1 MAKKQRWRRSRS
13 AGEGTV
19 PEVDVAEGDDTTG
32 PEGVPNG
39 ATEADPEDATEADP
53 EDDVAT
59 DEHSDPEPVVDPD
72 DEPDDAPDEG
82 DGAPTTDEAD
92 DELDDEAD
100 GELDDDLDEDP
111 DEDPEDALEEDHE
124 DALEEDHDAEQ
135 TPVVLPSAQSGRS
148 GWLLGGRSASEIVP
162 LQLLQAAHAKQAIG
176 TALAM
181 GLVAAIAGRPARE
194 AGVVL
199 LTVLVGQTILGWH
212 NDIVDRQRDQAHGLT
227 GKPLAM
233 GRITSETVWYAII
246 VATLLLVPLAITT
259 GIRAG
264 CLYLAAVAI
273 GMLGNVLLRTGLF
286 SWWSWAA
293 SFALLPAYLSYGGW
307 GGQAVGSAPETS
319 IVVLAALLGVGIH
332 FTRAVWGLVA
342 DHEDGWTYLPLK
354 LGLKLGATRLLAL
367 STLYTALVVIALAV
381 MGARVGLSR

>member
-19 PEVDVAEGDDTTG
+19 RGVDVVRDDVD
-32 PEGVPNG
+32 P
-39 ATEADPEDATEADP
+39 ADPAEPGAEAETEP
-53 EDDVAT
+53 
-59 DEHSDPEPVVDPD
+59 DPEPDPDPDPD
-72 DEPDDAPDEG
+72 DVI
-82 DGAPTTDEAD
+82 GA
-92 DELDDEAD
+92 DDEAD
-100 GELDDDLDEDP
+100 EAEKADVRADETDEQVEDEDAAVP
-111 DEDPEDALEEDHE
+111 P
-124 DALEEDHDAEQ
+124 
-135 TPVVLPSAQSGRS
+135 PLPTAASGRS
-148 GWLLGGRSASEIVP
+148 AWLLGGRRSSEFLP

-181 GLVAAIAGRPARE
+181 GLVAAVVGRPARE

-227 GKPLAM
+227 GKPIAM
-233 GRITSETVWYAII
+233 GRLSAETAWYAIV

-264 CLYLAAVAI
+264 CLYLAAVAV

-307 GGQAVGSAPETS
+307 GGQAIGSPPEPV
-319 IVVLAALLGVGIH
+319 IVVLAALLGIGVH
-332 FTRAVWGLVA
+332 FMRAVWGLVA

-354 LGLKLGATRLLAL
+354 LGLKIGATRLLAL
-367 STLYTALVVIALAV
+367 SSFYTVVIVVLLGV
-381 MGARVGLSR
+381 MGAQVGLSR

>member
-1 MAKKQRWRRSRS
+1 MAKTQRWRRGRP
-13 AGEGTV
+13 AGEDTASTEDASAEAPATGQDD
-19 PEVDVAEGDDTTG
+19 PESGTG
-32 PEGVPNG
+32 PESDLDT
-39 ATEADPEDATEADP
+39 ALDTELDSELDSELAADLDPDEETGLDDLRDLEAAAEA
-53 EDDVAT
+53 EDDE
-59 DEHSDPEPVVDPD
+59 DE
-72 DEPDDAPDEG
+72 DE
-82 DGAPTTDEAD
+82 
-92 DELDDEAD
+92 
-100 GELDDDLDEDP
+100 DDLDEDDDLDGDATARP
-111 DEDPEDALEEDHE
+111 LPRAYDEPPSGPASFLFGGKSP
-124 DALEEDHDAEQ
+124 AE
-135 TPVVLPSAQSGRS
+135 V
-148 GWLLGGRSASEIVP
+148 VP

-181 GLVAAIAGRPARE
+181 GLVAAVAGRPARE

-212 NDIVDRQRDQAHGLT
+212 NDIVDRRRDQSHGLK

-233 GRITSETVWYAII
+233 GRLQSETVWYAIV

-264 CLYLAAVAI
+264 CLYLAAVAV
-273 GMLGNVLLRTGLF
+273 GMLGNVVLRTGFF

-293 SFALLPAYLSYGGW
+293 SYALLPAYLSYGGW

-319 IVVLAALLGVGIH
+319 IVVLFALLGIGIH
-332 FTRAVWGLVA
+332 FLRAVWGLVA

-367 STLYTALVVIALAV
+367 ATVYTVVIVILLLV
-381 MGARVGLSR
+381 TGARVGLSR

>member
-1 MAKKQRWRRSRS
+1 MAKMQRWRRSRS

-19 PEVDVAEGDDTTG
+19 PGVDVVGDDVDPTEPEEPGSEAETDADTLEGG
-32 PEGVPNG
+32 PEPDLVDDGPE
-39 ATEADPEDATEADP
+39 ARDDDPDLDEDPLLEADPEDALE
-53 EDDVAT
+53 
-59 DEHSDPEPVVDPD
+59 DPD
-72 DEPDDAPDEG
+72 EDS
-82 DGAPTTDEAD
+82 
-92 DELDDEAD
+92 
-100 GELDDDLDEDP
+100 DEDP
-111 DEDPEDALEEDHE
+111 DEDPDQELDEDPDDDLEDA
-124 DALEEDHDAEQ
+124 DADDEHSVPPA
-135 TPVVLPSAQSGRS
+135 LPTARTGRA
-148 GWLLGGRSASEIVP
+148 GWLLGGRQATEFVP
-162 LQLLQAAHAKQAIG
+162 LQLLQAAHAKQAVG

-181 GLVAAIAGRPARE
+181 GLAAAIAGRPARE

-233 GRITSETVWYAII
+233 GRISSETVWYAIV
-246 VATLLLVPLAITT
+246 VATLLLVPLSITT

-264 CLYLAAVAI
+264 CLYLAAVAL

-307 GGQAVGSAPETS
+307 GGQAIGSPPETV
-319 IVVLAALLGVGIH
+319 IVVLAALLGIGVH

-354 LGLKLGATRLLAL
+354 LGLKIGATRLLAL
-367 STLYTALVVIALAV
+367 SSLYTAVIVVLLAV
-381 MGARVGLSR
+381 MGAKVGLSR